1 MPEQHGP
8 PWNQQPWTPGRGQRF
23 RRGGLVALA
32 VLVLVVA
39 MLASLVAA
47 IASGNA
53 PSPVITVAVSAFV
66 LIALAL
72 TGRWL
77 WRTTRSVGA
86 LMDAADRVAQGDYAT
101 RVGTVPGRQ
110 LERLAGAFDQ
120 MTERLQTNEERRR
133 ELLADVAHELRTPLQ
148 AIRGSVEG
156 MLDGLYPADAG
167 HLRPVIE
174 RTELM
179 ARLLDDLRTLSMAE
193 AGVLTLHLETV
204 DPIAAARGAIESV
217 RPLADHGDVTL
228 AVDGEGTPPATIEAD
243 PVRLDEV
250 LTNLLTNA
258 IQHTPA
264 GGRVTVTVG
273 DGPNGGVTF
282 TIDDSGPGIPADQLP
297 VVFERFVTTADTGG
311 RGLGLAI
318 ARRLVEA
325 HGGTV
330 DAAAAPTGGT
340 RIRFRLP

>member
-1 MPEQHGP
+1 VL
-8 PWNQQPWTPGRGQRF
+8 T
-23 RRGGLVALA
+23 

-47 IASGNA
+47 VASGNA
-53 PSPVITVAVSAFV
+53 PSPAITVAVSAFV
-66 LIALAL
+66 LIVLGL
-72 TGRWL
+72 TARWL

-86 LMDAADRVAQGDYAT
+86 LMDAADRVAQGDYDT
-101 RVGTVPGRQ
+101 RVGTVPARQ
-110 LERLAGAFDQ
+110 LQRLAGAFDE
-120 MTERLQTNEERRR
+120 MTERLETSEERRR
-133 ELLADVAHELRTPLQ
+133 ELLADVTHELRTPLQ
-148 AIRGSVEG
+148 AIRGSIEG
-156 MLDGLYPADAG
+156 MIDGLYPADAE

-193 AGVLTLHLETV
+193 AGVLTLHRETV
-204 DPIAAARGAIESV
+204 DPVVAARDAADAM
-217 RPLADHGDVTL
+217 RPLADRGGVAVT
-228 AVDGEGTPPATIEAD
+228 VGGEGSPPETIEAD

-258 IQHTPA
+258 IQHSPA
-264 GGRVTVTVG
+264 GGRVAVTVG
-273 DGPNGGVTF
+273 GGPDGGTIF
-282 TIDDSGPGIPADQLP
+282 TIDDSGSGIPVDQLP

-311 RGLGLAI
+311 TGLGLAI

-325 HGGTV
+325 HGGTI
-330 DAAAAPTGGT
+330 DASVAPTGGT